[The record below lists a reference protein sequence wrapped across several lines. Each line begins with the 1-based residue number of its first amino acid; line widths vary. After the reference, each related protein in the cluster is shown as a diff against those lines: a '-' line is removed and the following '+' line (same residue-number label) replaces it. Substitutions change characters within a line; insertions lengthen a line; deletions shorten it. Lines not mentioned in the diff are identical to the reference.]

1 MQSMFNCTMGL
12 LAGCSILHST
22 IIIGLGGWSDT
33 EDFLKLYPQFAILIN
48 FMFLLLGNIA
58 FVLGI
63 TMGLIYQARLE
74 EKQRTLDE
82 NRDEFRSKRNIATV
96 LSIICGINFLALL
109 FLPKWTSTIFYKGD
123 EMKDK

>member
-1 MQSMFNCTMGL
+1 
-12 LAGCSILHST
+12 
-22 IIIGLGGWSDT
+22 
-33 EDFLKLYPQFAILIN
+33 
-48 FMFLLLGNIA
+48 MFLLLGNIA